1 MAFSRSTTT
10 FCTSL
15 SSRAGIEIGLCFP
28 SSLPSRPEDFHH
40 RPLTEPCV
48 RVSPYTARRGFENAS
63 LRKRPLSEGNGSSW
77 LPSWP
82 QTPIQPRHPLGSTPI
97 TGASWLLSDN
107 PPSQDAFLF
116 CISLLAYSF
125 SVRIILR
132 LPKFLTRA

>member
-1 MAFSRSTTT
+1 M
-10 FCTSL
+10 
-15 SSRAGIEIGLCFP
+15 
-28 SSLPSRPEDFHH
+28 PSRPEEFHH

-48 RVSPYTARRGFENAS
+48 RVSTLHSSSWILRTPPYGNAPC
-63 LRKRPLSEGNGSSW
+63 LKVNGSSW

-82 QTPIQPRHPLGSTPI
+82 QTPIHPRHPLGSTPI
-97 TGASWLLSDN
+97 TGASWLLSDD

-125 SVRIILR
+125 SVHIILR